1 MIYNYGTSDRK
12 KVKRMPRKET
22 TRVLLGNVA
31 IARGIVEAGCHV
43 VTSYPGTPSSEI
55 VPGVVEFKKELG
67 LNTYVEWS
75 TNEKVAFDNAL
86 AACLSGKRAAVAMKQ
101 VGLNVASDSLM
112 SSAYTGV
119 IGGLVIVSCD
129 DPGPHSSQTE
139 QDSRFFAM
147 FAKIPAYDPSTPQEA
162 KEMVEEAFELS
173 EKFQIP
179 VLLRPTIRVSHAKQS
194 VELHPIKKLDRAANF
209 EKDPDRWAA
218 TPRYRLV
225 LHTRLNKALKN
236 IQERFETSSKWNYE
250 VGNRRTGSL
259 GIITCS
265 VSFSIIMD
273 ILEEKN
279 LKDAINVMKI
289 GTPFPLPQ
297 KRVEDFI
304 ERHKKVLVI
313 EETDSVIESQII
325 DKSKVLGRLS
335 GHIPLQ
341 GELAPEVIHDILADI
356 LKRLGI
362 AHQEMEKSTDA
373 KLDKLIDSLNLP
385 IRKPTLCAGCPER
398 AAFFA
403 IRRALPKA
411 IYTSDIGCYT
421 LGLNLKA
428 VDTVLD
434 MGAGITLASG
444 FYQSYYQ
451 DKKDISIVATIGDST
466 FYHSGTASLINAV
479 YNNARFI
486 LVILDN
492 EITAM
497 TGMQPTPGLGIT
509 ADGSEGRR
517 IPLEGL
523 VKGCGIEWV
532 ETVDPYDVKGL
543 ISLLKEAKKYS
554 QKPDGGIA
562 VIIARHPCLIR
573 YPEACIQNPLRVE
586 ITDDCNGCRYCIDYF
601 ECPALLM
608 NEETNRV
615 EIDRSLCV
623 DCGICVYACAR
634 GAIVPAQE

>member
-1 MIYNYGTSDRK
+1 MELLSRE
-12 KVKRMPRKET
+12 KVKRMPRKEE
-22 TRVLLGNVA
+22 TRILLGNGA

-55 VPGVVEFKKELG
+55 VPGVVEFKRELG
-67 LNTYVEWS
+67 LDTYVEWS

-86 AACLSGKRAAVAMKQ
+86 AACLTGKRGAVAMKQ

-119 IGGLVIVSCD
+119 IGGLVIISCD

-147 FAKIPAYDPSTPQEA
+147 FAKVPAYDPSTPQEA
-162 KEMVEEAFELS
+162 KEMVKEAFELS

-194 VELHPIKKLDRAANF
+194 VKLHPVKKLDRPANF

-218 TPRYRLV
+218 TPRYRLM
-225 LHTRLNKALKN
+225 LHTRLNKALER
-236 IQERFETSSKWNYE
+236 IQERFEKDTRWNCE
-250 VGNRRTGSL
+250 VGSHPTGSL

-273 ILEEKN
+273 IIEEMSLKN
-279 LKDAINVMKI
+279 IINVLKI

-297 KRVEDFI
+297 KRAADFI
-304 ERHKKVLVI
+304 RRHKKVLVI

-335 GHIPLQ
+335 GHIPSQ

-356 LKRLGI
+356 LRRLGI
-362 AHQEMEKSTDA
+362 VHQEMEKSTDT
-373 KLDKLIDSLNLP
+373 KLDKILESLDLP

-444 FYQSYYQ
+444 FYQSYRQ
-451 DKKDISIVATIGDST
+451 DKKDISIVATMGDST
-466 FYHSGTASLINAV
+466 FYHSGTASLVNAV

-509 ADGSEGRR
+509 ADGSEGRK
-517 IPLEGL
+517 IPLEEL
-523 VKGCGIEWV
+523 VKGCGIEWIK
-532 ETVDPYDVKGL
+532 TIDPYDVKGL
-543 ISLLKEAKKYS
+543 ISLLKKARKYS

-562 VIIARHPCLIR
+562 VIIARHPCLIQ
-573 YPEACIQNPLRVE
+573 YPEACIENPVRVE
-586 ITDDCNGCRYCIDYF
+586 ITDDCNGCMYCIDYF

-608 NEETNRV
+608 NEEANRV
-615 EIDRSLCV
+615 EIDRNLCV
-623 DCGICVYACAR
+623 DCGICIYACAR
-634 GAIVPAQE
+634 GAIIPAQE